1 METAKRKWP
10 RVCVFEALS
19 SLLDSIL
26 DRVLKIMLLDVQF
39 VKHQATQQDLSRQ
52 TPVEPMALSAADHEE
67 YSLLSQFATPR
78 H

>member
-1 METAKRKWP
+1 METARRKWP
-10 RVCVFEALS
+10 RGCVLEALS

-26 DRVLKIMLLDVQF
+26 DGILNIMLLNVQF

-67 YSLLSQFATPR
+67 YSLLSYFATPR